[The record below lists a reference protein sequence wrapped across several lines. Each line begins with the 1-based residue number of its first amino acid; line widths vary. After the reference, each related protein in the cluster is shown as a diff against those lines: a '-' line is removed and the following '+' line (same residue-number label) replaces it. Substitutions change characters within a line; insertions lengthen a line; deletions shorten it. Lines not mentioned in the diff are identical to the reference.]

1 MAFAFSTIGTWV
13 NENSQT
19 LISKAVLELES
30 TKYMTIMPGV
40 KYKEAIKKIVT
51 ESPLVAAACG
61 TPTTTGTTT
70 ISDKDI
76 EVKSFQTFE
85 TLCPANL
92 EQYVL
97 QLSMRPGWNES
108 IPFEAQYADLK
119 VKEIQKQIEQ
129 KLWATTAAA
138 TNGIDGLNYLFDNDA
153 DVHDR
158 TAFAWSA
165 TTYTSSDYFGEIY
178 GMINDLPVEI
188 QTMDDL
194 TIFVG
199 KEISR
204 RMVQQLVITGNY
216 HIDFTNNNGNAPWYF
231 PGTNVQIVP
240 VNGLNSLNRAILTPA
255 SNLIYA
261 TDMMNE
267 EEKFKM
273 WWSEDDQYVKF
284 ISHFK
289 FGASYFWG
297 DYVVLSQ

>member
-51 ESPLVAAACG
+51 QSPLVAAACG
-61 TPTTTGTTT
+61 VPTSTGQTT

-85 TLCPANL
+85 TLCPADL
-92 EQYVL
+92 EQYAL

-129 KLWATTAAA
+129 KIWATTAAA

-158 TAFAWSA
+158 TFVWSA
-165 TTYTSSDYFGEIY
+165 TTWTSSDYFAEIY

-194 TIFVG
+194 KIFVG

-240 VNGLNSLNRAILTPA
+240 EGGLNSLNRAILTCA

-289 FGASYFWG
+289 FGVSYFWG